1 MQTKTMCL
9 RNDRLPFAD
18 LSGRSSTRNETKSQ
32 IIQIKH
38 LVKVMS
44 KNKKKTD
51 NGGDLHTLRIR
62 VQDEHKGSD
71 KKQQHR

>member
-9 RNDRLPFAD
+9 RNDRLPSVD
-18 LSGRSSTRNETKSQ
+18 LSGRSSTRNEKKSQ

-38 LVKVMS
+38 LVKIMS
-44 KNKKKTD
+44 KNKKND
-51 NGGDLHTLRIR
+51 NGGELHTLRIR

-71 KKQQHR
+71 KKQRNR